1 MFISL
6 YQIGRI
12 DLSIIKLLLRDGISM
27 IYWGLG
33 DDYDGHLRIGI
44 PWFLISLFWS
54 KLIIDVLSVYF
65 KKQDVFYLI
74 IFIAILGLYLS
85 VNKIILIQ
93 GMTTNFIS
101 VFLFILEC
109 CGNSLNLKLVNIHS
123 SYLSYACLY
132 GYTQL

>member
-33 DDYDGHLRIGI
+33 DDYNGHLRIGI

-65 KKQDVFYLI
+65 KKQDVFYCLHRYD
-74 IFIAILGLYLS
+74 GSMYLL
-85 VNKIILIQ
+85 VW
-93 GMTTNFIS
+93 T
-101 VFLFILEC
+101 FLFYRAQFQLYCREGGRK
-109 CGNSLNLKLVNIHS
+109 CGDHRFL
-123 SYLSYACLY
+123 
-132 GYTQL
+132 